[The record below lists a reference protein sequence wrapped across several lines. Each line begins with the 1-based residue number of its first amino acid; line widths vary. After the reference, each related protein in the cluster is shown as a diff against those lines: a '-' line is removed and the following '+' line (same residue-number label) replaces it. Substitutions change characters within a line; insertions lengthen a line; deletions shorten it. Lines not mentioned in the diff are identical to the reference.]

1 MLIQA
6 RNNKTTH
13 AILSKGMV
21 IIVIMN
27 AKLLTFLFK
36 ILLNSNKQ
44 MKIEWKIK
52 IKYIQNHQATY

>member
-13 AILSKGMV
+13 AILSKDMV